1 MRAVTFLTAC
11 LIASTQLSA
20 ESIPGAPYSQTV
32 TQNGTTLT
40 LDVKHLNPAK
50 TAKDPLQEFEN
61 VSIQLRIVDG
71 ATKSPLSG
79 NSPAAWIDRRIGGD
93 RTTQNQC
100 AGKVKRLAEGST
112 FSHTDLELTSYFVVM
127 MNSDETLT
135 VVDPRFGYGDTR
147 LLAMISLHGPGED
160 WALTDDGK
168 RLFVSVPS
176 ANEVVAVETA
186 AWKTVSTTGA
196 VTGAARVALQP
207 DGAYLWV
214 AYGVDAEDSG
224 VAVLNAQD
232 MRIVKRI
239 QTGRGYHHMAFTA
252 DSSFVFVTNPRDG
265 TVSVIDIRRLARV
278 TDIPVGAKPTWIAYS
293 DLAKAAYVANE
304 GDGKIVAIDAV
315 QHKIRAI
322 IDTSSGL
329 GQIRFAPGGR
339 FALAVNPSDNMIYVV
354 DASTNHVVQ
363 RGKLENAPDQIAFTN
378 KEAHIRQRGSDSVL
392 MIALESLG
400 KPGTEI
406 SVADFSG
413 GRHPPG
419 AMSLR
424 TPADGVV
431 QALGENG
438 VLVANPGDKSVYF
451 YMEGSAA
458 PMGNLSNYGREPR
471 AVLAIDR
478 SLREHSPGVY
488 ETTAKLPA
496 AGSYDFAVFVDRPRM
511 VSCFDF
517 PVGADP
523 ALARTKRPKVNI
535 ESRVARSSTSG
546 QLAHVAFR
554 LTFAD
559 TGKPDP
565 DAKDV
570 LVLMAGPLWQ
580 DRQVASYRGDGIYTA
595 DFKVPTPGSY
605 RVLLSSRSQGLSFAQ
620 YATIEVAGQPN

>member
-1 MRAVTFLTAC
+1 
-11 LIASTQLSA
+11 
-20 ESIPGAPYSQTV
+20 
-32 TQNGTTLT
+32 
-40 LDVKHLNPAK
+40 
-50 TAKDPLQEFEN
+50 
-61 VSIQLRIVDG
+61 
-71 ATKSPLSG
+71 
-79 NSPAAWIDRRIGGD
+79 
-93 RTTQNQC
+93 
-100 AGKVKRLAEGST
+100 
-112 FSHTDLELTSYFVVM
+112 
-127 MNSDETLT
+127 
-135 VVDPRFGYGDTR
+135 
-147 LLAMISLHGPGED
+147 
-160 WALTDDGK
+160 
-168 RLFVSVPS
+168 
-176 ANEVVAVETA
+176 
-186 AWKTVSTTGA
+186 
-196 VTGAARVALQP
+196 
-207 DGAYLWV
+207 
-214 AYGVDAEDSG
+214 
-224 VAVLNAQD
+224 
-232 MRIVKRI
+232 
-239 QTGRGYHHMAFTA
+239 
-252 DSSFVFVTNPRDG
+252 
-265 TVSVIDIRRLARV
+265 V

-478 SLREHSPGVY
+478 SLRERSPGVY

-517 PVGADP
+517 AVGADP
-523 ALARTKRPKVNI
+523 ALARTKPPKVNI
-535 ESRVARSSTSG
+535 ESRVARSSISG

-620 YATIEVAGQPN
+620 YATIEVAP